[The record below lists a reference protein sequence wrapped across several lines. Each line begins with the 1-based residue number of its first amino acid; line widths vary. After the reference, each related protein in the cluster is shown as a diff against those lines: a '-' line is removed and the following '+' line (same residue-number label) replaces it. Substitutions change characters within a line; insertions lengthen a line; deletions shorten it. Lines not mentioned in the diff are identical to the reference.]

1 MEKGTNSNTRYALN
15 YIGTEKV
22 EEINA
27 YIARVL
33 NEDIKAF
40 ASSNEIEENFNEFL
54 NTFYERTS
62 SEERQNIQSYTGLN
76 FRKVNSYLRGVWDY
90 EKNGRLTDEIKSEA
104 SELASSLRKVLL
116 KAPVLPFNML
126 VYRGVG
132 IETFYS
138 YGITKI
144 EDLIYLKDKFMYED
158 GLTSTSL
165 LRKSSFYE
173 NKPEW
178 GSICNIEIECLV
190 PSETEDGLP
199 LIDSDISYSENQLE
213 FLINSSSLFKVIDV
227 EINKEQNTARIKT
240 ILIPQKLW
248 NPLDYE
254 MERNQNK
261 LS

>member
-1 MEKGTNSNTRYALN
+1 MEKGTNSNTQYVLN
-15 YIGTEKV
+15 YIGIEKI

-27 YIARVL
+27 YIARLL
-33 NEDIKAF
+33 NEDIKTF
-40 ASSNEIEENFNEFL
+40 ASSNEIEESFNEFL
-54 NTFYERTS
+54 NTFYERTND
-62 SEERQNIQSYTGLN
+62 EERQNIQSYTGLN

-90 EKNGRLTDEIKSEA
+90 EKNGRLTEEIKNEA
-104 SELASSLRKVLL
+104 SELASNLRKVLL
-116 KAPVLPFNML
+116 KAPVLPFNIV

-158 GLTSTSL
+158 GFTSTSL
-165 LRKSSFYE
+165 LRSNSFYE

-190 PSETEDGLP
+190 PSESEDGLP
-199 LIDSDISYSENQLE
+199 LIDSDMSYSENQLE

>member
-1 MEKGTNSNTRYALN
+1 MEKGTNSNTKYILN
-15 YIGTEKV
+15 YIGTKKV

-27 YIARVL
+27 YIAKVL
-33 NEDIKAF
+33 NEDIKVF
-40 ASSNEIEENFNEFL
+40 ASSNEIKEAFNEFL
-54 NTFYERTS
+54 NIFYERTS
-62 SEERQNIQSYTGLN
+62 TEERRNIQNYTGLS

-90 EKNGRLTDEIKSEA
+90 EKNGRLTDEIKEEA
-104 SELASSLRKVLL
+104 SELASNLRRVLL
-116 KAPVLPFNML
+116 KTPVLPFNML

-144 EDLIYLKDKFMYED
+144 EDLIYLKDRFMYES
-158 GLTSTSL
+158 GFTSTSL
-165 LRKSSFYE
+165 LRSNSFYE

-190 PSETEDGLP
+190 PSESEDGLP
-199 LIDSDISYSENQLE
+199 LIDSVMSYSENQLE

-227 EINKEQNTARIKT
+227 EINKEQNTAKLKT

-261 LS
+261 LT